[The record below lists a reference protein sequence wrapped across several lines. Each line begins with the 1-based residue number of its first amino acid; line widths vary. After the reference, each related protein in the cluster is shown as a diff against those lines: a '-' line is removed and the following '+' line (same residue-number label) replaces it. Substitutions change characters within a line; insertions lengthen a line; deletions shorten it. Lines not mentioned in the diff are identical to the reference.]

1 MKDTMALALQQKAVA
16 PALKAVLTPE
26 LADKLVA
33 PICDALKTCYC
44 KDELARVEIAKA
56 WAAAV
61 PQCMGQLDKF
71 IDLMGQF
78 IDAVSE
84 YDKLTI
90 AQTNKIIEKIFS
102 EPDVPFAEKNAAIR
116 DYMQMQ
122 YAHKEKQTKTYVT
135 AGLGGT
141 AVVAGVAATK
151 ILSDNK
157 TKRVIEV
164 AKTAKVS
171 KIVEGITSL
180 TPTGAIKAIG
190 DTAVNLL
197 KIIKK

>member
-1 MKDTMALALQQKAVA
+1 
-16 PALKAVLTPE
+16 
-26 LADKLVA
+26 
-33 PICDALKTCYC
+33 
-44 KDELARVEIAKA
+44 
-56 WAAAV
+56 
-61 PQCMGQLDKF
+61 
-71 IDLMGQF
+71 
-78 IDAVSE
+78 
-84 YDKLTI
+84 
-90 AQTNKIIEKIFS
+90 
-102 EPDVPFAEKNAAIR
+102 
-116 DYMQMQ
+116 MQ

-171 KIVEGITSL
+171 KIVEGIASL

-197 KIIKK
+197 KVIKK